1 MATRRTKNLSWVEQS
16 ETQYLQYDQLLI
28 TNETMLVPA
37 EKSVKLQLEKRLE
50 EERIKEERMH
60 DVLLLLDNLIQREEA
75 TVKMVLNSLYDVG
88 SINIINEKIGYRPM
102 NRFLKAIAKL
112 SKPAFCAVAWR
123 WFKGNCPQLITNW
136 LRTKVTF

>member
-1 MATRRTKNLSWVEQS
+1 
-16 ETQYLQYDQLLI
+16 
-28 TNETMLVPA
+28 MLVPA

-60 DVLLLLDNLIQREEA
+60 DVLLLLDNLVQREEA
-75 TVKMVLNSLYDVG
+75 TVKMVLDSLYDVG

-102 NRFLKAIAKL
+102 NRFLKAITRL
-112 SKPAFCAVAWR
+112 SKPAFRAVAWR